1 MSKSANELIK
11 TANSGIEKY
20 QSHIFGNMSPKL
32 FPSDQDKTRFIN
44 NVMACIRKNPSL
56 AECSQA
62 SLLGSIIECATVG
75 LVPDGISGLAH
86 LVPFNSRGRG
96 REAQLIIGYKGY
108 RKLALRNPEY
118 ISFEMR
124 VVYNSDEFI
133 YEFGLD
139 PKIVHK
145 PNTKTVSKK
154 ELTHVYAYVVT
165 KSGYRIFD
173 VMTKEDIESAKE
185 KTKKGGKIN
194 PVWNEHYDGMAMKTV
209 ANRLAN
215 KQLDLETDVARAFSQ
230 DDLAMKGMTQKMDA
244 NVPSNNNEFVEAEF
258 QEIKDEEKE
267 EANKGVADK
276 SNSASDSLKGDLIEK
291 DTKF

>member
-1 MSKSANELIK
+1 MAKNANELIK

-20 QSHIFGNMSPKL
+20 QSHIFGNMSNKL

-44 NVMACIRKNPSL
+44 NVMSCIRKNPSL
-56 AECSQA
+56 AECSQV
-62 SLLGSIIECATVG
+62 SLLGSIIECATMG

-86 LVPFNSRGRG
+86 LVPFNSKGRG
-96 REAQLIIGYKGY
+96 KEAQLIIGYKGY
-108 RKLALRNPEY
+108 RKLALRNSEY

-124 VVYNSDEFI
+124 VVYNSDEFS
-133 YEFGLD
+133 YEFGLE

-173 VMTKEDIESAKE
+173 VMTKDEIESAKE
-185 KTKKGGKIN
+185 KTKKGGRIN

-230 DDLAMKGMTQKMDA
+230 DDLAMNGMTQKMDT
-244 NVPSNNNEFVEAEF
+244 NVPSSDNEFVEAEF
-258 QEIKDEEKE
+258 QEIKEEE
-267 EANKGVADK
+267 RQIVNKDVSDK
-276 SNSASDSLKGDLIEK
+276 SSSVSSSLKDDLEKK
-291 DTKF
+291 DTTF